1 MRYYKQFLSFLW
13 PRFRIWS
20 YAGIV
25 NQKNA
30 SPKTIVT
37 TYTNSG
43 GITVVDTRALL
54 SQPSVLK
61 AIRTLSDK
69 AVPAGAKNNGR

>member
-1 MRYYKQFLSFLW
+1 MRYYEQFSVFCGS
-13 PRFRIWS
+13 RFRIWS

-25 NQKNA
+25 EQKKT
-30 SPKTIVT
+30 SPKTVVT
-37 TYTNSG
+37 TTNSG

-61 AIRTLSDK
+61 AIKTLGDK
-69 AVPAGAKNNGR
+69 AISAGAKNNGH